1 MALASDADPDPWAE
15 AEAAVKGEGTGA
27 PKGPDK
33 VLAKEPKPATAPKAA
48 EDPWAAAESAV
59 FGDAGRVAANSAPDE
74 VTPAAEEVEGGRGE
88 VAEAEVAEAE
98 VAEAEV
104 AEAEV
109 AEAEVAEAE
118 VSEAEVSE
126 AEVAEAEVSEA
137 EVSPDVEVDTALA
150 EDDGLDDAT
159 LLRALSALVLA
170 SPEPLSTGRL
180 AALVGESSHGRVR
193 GALEALAERLVE
205 AGLGVVLAE
214 IAGGWRYA
222 TDALLSDLVG
232 QLFNSRKTERIS
244 PAGLETLAIIAYR
257 QPVTKGEIEAIRGV
271 QAGPILRTLVD
282 RGLARVAG
290 RADQP
295 GSPLL
300 YGTTREFLDRFGL
313 ARLEDLPRDGEL
325 ARD

>member
-109 AEAEVAEAE
+109 AEAEVA
-118 VSEAEVSE
+118 E

>member
-109 AEAEVAEAE
+109 A
-118 VSEAEVSE
+118 EAEVSE

>member
-74 VTPAAEEVEGGRGE
+74 VTPAAEEVEGGPCD

-104 AEAEV
+104 A
-109 AEAEVAEAE
+109 
-118 VSEAEVSE
+118 
-126 AEVAEAEVSEA
+126 EA